1 MADPTRRIPVPRP
14 SHPPVLLLAGPDV
27 LPGEADLVALAE
39 EHGREVAWLG
49 PGTRLPP
56 DVRERVEVCIP
67 PLPHSLGAT
76 GWETLG
82 LLPRLR
88 LLQVLTGGTDWLR
101 SLDLAGV
108 RVATSAGVA
117 DASVAELVVALALA
131 SRRDVVRHRDALVA
145 GGWEEDR
152 VSPGLRG
159 SRVVVVGAG
168 GIGRAVA
175 EHLAPFGV
183 RLVRVARTARATEA
197 GPIHAVAELPSLLPG
212 ADVLVLALPLTD
224 ETAGLVD
231 ARLLALLPDG
241 ALVVNVGRGRLV
253 DTDALAREVASGRLS
268 AALDVVDPDP
278 LPADHPLRTLPGA
291 VVTPH
296 VGRNTRDVEAR
307 QAALLVEQLRRHL
320 VGEPLVNV
328 VAEPPADAAAE
339 PSAGRV

>member
-1 MADPTRRIPVPRP
+1 MPRP
-14 SHPPVLLLAGPDV
+14 SLPPVLLLAGPGL

-39 EHGREVAWLG
+39 EHGWEVAWLT
-49 PGTRLPP
+49 PGTPLAS
-56 DVRERVEVCIP
+56 DVLERVEVCIP

-82 LLPRLR
+82 RLPRLR
-88 LLQVLTGGTDWLR
+88 LLQVLTGGTDWLQR
-101 SLDLAGV
+101 FDLTGV
-108 RVATSAGVA
+108 QVATSAGVA

-145 GGWEEDR
+145 GAWEEDM

-175 EHLAPFGV
+175 DHLAPFGV
-183 RLVRVARTARATEA
+183 RLVRVARTARPTEA
-197 GPIHAVAELPSLLPG
+197 GPVHAVSELPSLLPG

-231 ARLLALLPDG
+231 ARILALLPDG

-253 DTDALAREVASGRLS
+253 DTDALVREVASGRLS

-278 LPADHPLRTLPGA
+278 LPADHPLRSLPGA
-291 VVTPH
+291 LVTPH
-296 VGRNTRDVEAR
+296 VGRNTRDVDGR
-307 QAALLVEQLRRHL
+307 QATLLVEQLRRHL
-320 VGEPLVNV
+320 VGEPLV
-328 VAEPPADAAAE
+328 
-339 PSAGRV
+339 GLI